1 MSDHVPSYAR
11 HDAGRSPPPRARP
24 APRGSRHED
33 DRGHDRSGDRFGD
46 RSPRGYDDRRDRD
59 RRLTGGSRPDSP
71 ASARRSGDAPWEYGV
86 VVTLRDAFGFVKGFK
101 RGSGPPLFFPASE
114 VRGGGST
121 CPPHRQNR
129 SPIGQVET
137 GFGPWRACLLMWQV
151 RWAEAQWARWA
162 MALRSRHSTPLPLS
176 HVAATTHVDHA
187 RVRLGR
193 SPNLAV

>member
-59 RRLTGGSRPDSP
+59 RRLGGSPL
-71 ASARRSGDAPWEYGV
+71 DAPNDREWEYGV

-101 RGSGPPLFFPASE
+101 RGSGPQLFFHASE
-114 VRGGGST
+114 VRGSGIASLRAGDEVKFVARG
-121 CPPHRQNR
+121 PPR
-129 SPIGQVET
+129 
-137 GFGPWRACLLMWQV
+137 
-151 RWAEAQWARWA
+151 
-162 MALRSRHSTPLPLS
+162 
-176 HVAATTHVDHA
+176 
-187 RVRLGR
+187 
-193 SPNLAV
+193 

>member
-11 HDAGRSPPPRARP
+11 HDAGRSPSPRARP

-101 RGSGPPLFFPASE
+101 RGSGPQLFFHASE
-114 VRGGGST
+114 VRGGGIASL
-121 CPPHRQNR
+121 
-129 SPIGQVET
+129 
-137 GFGPWRACLLMWQV
+137 RAGDEV
-151 RWAEAQWARWA
+151 
-162 MALRSRHSTPLPLS
+162 
-176 HVAATTHVDHA
+176 
-187 RVRLGR
+187 
-193 SPNLAV
+193 